1 VREEEAEVKAWLR
14 TLRRAAGLSQSDVA
28 AAVGVSTRTVH
39 NAEKAGAGM
48 PAGLTLL
55 RMLREYGAVADAP
68 VAESHL
74 EQRLRSLEDAVRQ
87 VAELTRE
94 TIALLADDQPA
105 DADPRARRRGS

>member
-1 VREEEAEVKAWLR
+1 MKAWLR

-55 RMLREYGAVADAP
+55 RMLRQYGAVADAP

-74 EQRLRSLEDAVRQ
+74 EQRLRSLEDGVRES
-87 VAELTRE
+87 VALTGR
-94 TIALLADDQPA
+94 ALAALEALA
-105 DADPRARRRGS
+105 ARRGDGDNPARRQAS